1 MIGVIVN
8 TCTVLIGSG
17 IGLLFKKAIPKKLAD
32 AVMIGLGLCT
42 ILIGISGAL
51 EGNNTIAVIIAMVLG
66 AIVGTLLNID
76 KHLNGFG
83 DKLSERVSKNGEKG
97 AVAQGFVTGSLLFCV
112 GAMTIVGGLKAGLE
126 GDNELYYTKAIMD
139 LISSCML
146 SVSMGIGVMF
156 SAAFVF
162 VFQGAIVLLSGVLA
176 PVLTDAAIA
185 EMTCAGSLMII
196 ALGLNLVG
204 VAKIK
209 VANYLP
215 ALVFAPLVLYAYD
228 WIASL
233 L

>member
-1 MIGVIVN
+1 MLGVLVNMI
-8 TCTVLIGSG
+8 TVLIGSSLG
-17 IGLLFKKAIPKKLAD
+17 MLFKKAIPKRVAD

-42 ILIGISGAL
+42 IYIGVSGVL

-76 KHLNGFG
+76 GRLNRLG
-83 DKLSERVSKNGEKG
+83 DKLSDRFSKDGEKG
-97 AVAQGFVTGSLLFCV
+97 ALTQGFVTGSLLFCV

-126 GDNELYYTKAIMD
+126 GDNELYFTKSIMD

-146 SVSMGIGVMF
+146 AASMGIGVMF
-156 SAAFVF
+156 SAFFVL

-196 ALGLNLVG
+196 AIGLNLVG
-204 VAKIK
+204 ATKLK

-215 ALVFAPLVLYAYD
+215 ALVFAPLVLYVYD
-228 WIASL
+228 WIAAMI
-233 L
+233 